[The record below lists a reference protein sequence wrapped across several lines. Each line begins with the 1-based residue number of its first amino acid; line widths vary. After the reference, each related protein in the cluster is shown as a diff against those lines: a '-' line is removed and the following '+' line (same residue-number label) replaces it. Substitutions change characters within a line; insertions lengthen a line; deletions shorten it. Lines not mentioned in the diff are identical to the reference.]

1 MGANHSKPEIRI
13 ELKDVFSQL
22 VKNSQEGK
30 PFEQSSVC
38 YLLKDRE
45 FDEDVYKLSSAY
57 LEENMPNRCK
67 VEESR
72 KVVVECFYNGHWG
85 YWKFSPILGEVA
97 GKSGFSKVER
107 WLDKWSETKV
117 NFKRNKKY
125 WLWLLKVTY
134 PAQENRSELA

>member
-57 LEENMPNRCK
+57 LEEKPLQ
-67 VEESR
+67 
-72 KVVVECFYNGHWG
+72 G
-85 YWKFSPILGEVA
+85 
-97 GKSGFSKVER
+97 
-107 WLDKWSETKV
+107 
-117 NFKRNKKY
+117 
-125 WLWLLKVTY
+125 
-134 PAQENRSELA
+134 